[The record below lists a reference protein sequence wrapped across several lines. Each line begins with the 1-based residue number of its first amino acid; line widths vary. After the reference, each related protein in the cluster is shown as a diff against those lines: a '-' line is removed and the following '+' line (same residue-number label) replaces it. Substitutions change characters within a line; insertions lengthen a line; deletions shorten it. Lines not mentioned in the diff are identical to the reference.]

1 MGKTKY
7 IFVTG
12 GVTSSLGKGII
23 AASLGKLLQSRGY
36 KVTNQKL
43 DPYININSGM
53 LNPYEHGES
62 YVTDDGHEADLD
74 LGHYE
79 RFLGIKTSK
88 NSNVTTG
95 RVYQSVI
102 QKERRGDYLGK
113 TVQVVPHITNE
124 IKKTITQLS
133 VGEEYDF
140 VITEIGGTVGDIEG
154 LPYIESV
161 RQLRHELK
169 EDCLCVHLTY
179 LPYVAAAKELKTKP
193 TQHSV
198 KELLQL
204 GVQPDVLV
212 LRTEHP
218 LNRGIKDKV
227 ALFCNVSADAVVE
240 CIDVPTIY
248 EVPLKMQEEGLDN
261 VVLRKF
267 GINVEGNAE
276 LGKWKTFVGK
286 MKSATEKVKIAL
298 VGKYVE
304 LPDAY
309 LSIHESLIHAATYH
323 DRKLDLTFIQSEN
336 LNESNVVK
344 MLKDMDGILV
354 APGFGQRGIE
364 GKIQAVKYARLNN
377 VPFFGIGLGMQ
388 CAVLEYVKD
397 VLGYVDAD
405 STEMNARAEYNIFD
419 LMQEQKE
426 RLMLDDTMR
435 IGAFDCELK
444 DGSKVKDIYKC
455 GKVSERHRHRFE
467 FNNKYKEEL
476 ENAGMVCSGIN
487 PQSGFVEVVELPNHK
502 WFVGTQFH
510 PEYNSS
516 VLNPHPLFMDFVR
529 AAVDNSS
536 AKAE

>member
-1 MGKTKY
+1 M
-7 IFVTG
+7 
-12 GVTSSLGKGII
+12 
-23 AASLGKLLQSRGY
+23 
-36 KVTNQKL
+36 
-43 DPYININSGM
+43 
-53 LNPYEHGES
+53 
-62 YVTDDGHEADLD
+62 
-74 LGHYE
+74 
-79 RFLGIKTSK
+79 IKQ
-88 NSNVTTG
+88 G
-95 RVYQSVI
+95 
-102 QKERRGDYLGK
+102 
-113 TVQVVPHITNE
+113 
-124 IKKTITQLS
+124 
-133 VGEEYDF
+133 
-140 VITEIGGTVGDIEG
+140 
-154 LPYIESV
+154 
-161 RQLRHELK
+161 
-169 EDCLCVHLTY
+169 
-179 LPYVAAAKELKTKP
+179 
-193 TQHSV
+193 
-198 KELLQL
+198 
-204 GVQPDVLV
+204 
-212 LRTEHP
+212 
-218 LNRGIKDKV
+218 
-227 ALFCNVSADAVVE
+227 
-240 CIDVPTIY
+240 
-248 EVPLKMQEEGLDN
+248 GLDT
-261 VVLRKF
+261 
-267 GINVEGNAE
+267 A
-276 LGKWKTFVGK
+276 
-286 MKSATEKVKIAL
+286 
-298 VGKYVE
+298 
-304 LPDAY
+304 
-309 LSIHESLIHAATYH
+309 
-323 DRKLDLTFIQSEN
+323 
-336 LNESNVVK
+336 
-344 MLKDMDGILV
+344 
-354 APGFGQRGIE
+354 E